1 MKIQRVLVSSVMKDF
16 GSRREAA
23 RQALE
28 EMGIEAVLA
37 ENLGAQAGA
46 PRTVILEEIIPACD
60 AVIGIYG
67 SRYGWTGARG
77 GLSPSEEEYD
87 KARELFKPV
96 YAFIDRLDTRPP
108 EPRQQQFLE
117 KVQNWDQGLT
127 RNEFFSLKELKQ
139 KIKAALRGRD
149 LSPRYRKFLENLRQE
164 AGSMTGSMKF
174 RETSQAWQPAFDLV
188 LHAPGSQFTA
198 GVESL
203 LAVVDGDCYDRN
215 QISQA
220 VAGWREAL
228 QQLFQTGFLKA
239 KNVTATVI
247 IVVQKNPFAL
257 VPDMLEENKAFFGAC
272 NTVEVLVDLAGGT
285 VSRKPRSW
293 WTKPWY
299 DPLAKMLEGAL
310 GNKM

>member
-1 MKIQRVLVSSVMKDF
+1 MKMQRVFISSVMKNF
-16 GSRREAA
+16 GDRREAA

-28 EMGIEAVLA
+28 EEGIEAVLA
-37 ENLGAQAGA
+37 EDQEAQAGA
-46 PRTVILEEIIPACD
+46 PRTVILDEIIPACD
-60 AVIGIYG
+60 AVVGIYG
-67 SRYGWTGARG
+67 SRYGWTGAQA
-77 GLSPSEEEYD
+77 GLSPTEEEYD

-96 YAFIDRLDTRPP
+96 YAFIDGMDQRAP

-127 RNEFFSLKELKQ
+127 RNEFFSLAELKQ

-149 LSPRYRKFLENLRQE
+149 LSPRYRNFLENLKRG
-164 AGSMTGSMKF
+164 ARSMHYG
-174 RETSQAWQPAFDLV
+174 ETSQARQPAFDLV

-203 LAVVDGDCYDRN
+203 LAVVDGDRYDRG

-228 QQLFQTGFLKA
+228 KQLFQTGFWKA
-239 KNVTATVI
+239 KNVTATV
-247 IVVQKNPFAL
+247 VVAVEQNPFAL
-257 VPDMLEENKAFFGAC
+257 TPDRLEEHKAFFGAC
-272 NTVEVLVDLAGGT
+272 DTVEVLADLAGGT

-293 WTKPWY
+293 WSKPWH
-299 DPLAKMLEGAL
+299 DPLLKMLEGAL
-310 GNKM
+310 GK